1 MELEYDATSKV
12 SIWQTARKLRG
23 KTLREAT
30 TLPREIVDNP
40 KHKGDLGTL
49 VENYFFLIN
58 PGNSPEPDFPLAG
71 LELKTTGVLPVK
83 NGGWRAKERLV
94 LSMIDYHGIVKESW
108 SSSSLIRKCGSV
120 LIIFYEYVKELAVI
134 DRKFVLDPKL
144 YELPNEDIQQIKLDW
159 ETIQAKVLAGKA
171 HELSEGDTFYLG
183 ACRKGSGGPN
193 ESLRSQPF
201 SDTKAKS
208 RAFCFKQGYLDLLI
222 QSHLDLFTEIA
233 SGSGQSVAE
242 ATVARFD
249 PYMGKSVDQLAERF
263 NFRTDNPKLKWYHRL
278 LVQKILGGKADN
290 VKELVKAGIELK
302 TIRVDVRGR
311 CREAMSFPGFE
322 FEAIIQEEWEDSEF
336 FSRLERKF
344 LFVVF
349 RAMADG
355 TERLDKVAFWNMPY
369 ADREEA
375 RAVWE
380 RTRAMVQI
388 NAKVLPKSSESPV
401 AHVRPKAKNAQD
413 KIPTPQGDSHTR
425 QAFWLNKKYIE
436 EVLASL

>member
-12 SIWQTARKLRG
+12 SIWKTSRKLTG
-23 KTLREAT
+23 KTLRQAT
-30 TLPREIVDNP
+30 TLPSEIVDNP

-71 LELKTTGVLPVK
+71 LELKTTGVVSSK
-83 NGGWRAKERLV
+83 SGGWRAKERLV
-94 LSMIDYHGIVKESW
+94 LSMIDYNEIVKESW
-108 SSSSLIRKCGSV
+108 QGSSLLRKCGSV
-120 LIIFYEYVKELAVI
+120 LILFYEYVKELAVI

-144 YELPNEDIQQIKLDW
+144 YELPNEDIHQIKLDW
-159 ETIQAKVLAGKA
+159 ETIQAKVMAGKA

-222 QSHLDLFTEIA
+222 QAHLESFTDLAVGTA
-233 SGSGQSVAE
+233 QSVPE
-242 ATVARFD
+242 ATAARFD
-249 PYMGKSVDQLAERF
+249 AYLGKTVEMLGDMF
-263 NFRTDNPKLKWYHRL
+263 HFRKAGPNDKGYHRR
-278 LVQKILGGKADN
+278 LVQKILGGNTDN
-290 VKELVKAGIELK
+290 IKELVKAGIELK
-302 TIRVDVRGR
+302 TIRVDSKWR
-311 CREAMSFPGFE
+311 CREAMSFPSFE
-322 FEAIIQEEWEDSEF
+322 FNSIIEEEWEDSEF

-349 RAMADG
+349 RTMEDG
-355 TERLDKVAFWNMPY
+355 SERLERVSYWNMPFS
-369 ADREEA
+369 DREEA
-375 RAVWE
+375 RQVWE
-380 RTRAMVQI
+380 RTKVMVGS
-388 NAKVLPKSSESPV
+388 NAKILPKSSESPV
-401 AHVRPKAKNAQD
+401 AHVRPKAKNAED
-413 KIPTPQGDSHTR
+413 KIRTPQGDFHTR

-436 EVLASL
+436 QVLSGL